1 MGCGRSIYFLQRLLH
16 SKLFSVN
23 FDRGIHKSTDNKQVS
38 RTKVSLVVKKW
49 RSLYLL
55 SNIYTR
61 ILPRF
66 FFFLEKNFTEA
77 SRSRTFFLLRCE
89 WFITS
94 IVFSSTWI
102 FRDPDL
108 PKATYKVHSWNKRF
122 CLKGSLGLSHLHAC
136 KGPFPPRTNNIFY

>member
-55 SNIYTR
+55 SSTYTR

-66 FFFLEKNFTEA
+66 FFF
-77 SRSRTFFLLRCE
+77 SRKK
-89 WFITS
+89 TS
-94 IVFSSTWI
+94 LKRLVHGLFSS
-102 FRDPDL
+102 RMRMVQLL
-108 PKATYKVHSWNKRF
+108 PLFFQAPGFSEIQTCPKLLIRYTLGTN
-122 CLKGSLGLSHLHAC
+122 GSV
-136 KGPFPPRTNNIFY
+136 